1 MDSQSI
7 KEVFKELYSHLER
20 LETQNTAILL
30 FLKEKKRVTDK
41 QLAPYLEQAGNAANV
56 KWRAERVRMEYLL
69 AQAPEEAISDEKSE
83 KESAAPAEIEQKK
96 SEAKQKSPEVEQKPE
111 VAQKKVEQKSP
122 EVEQKTSG
130 QEEQEQA
137 AEGSGEQDD
146 LKKQKK
152 AASGEGNKVE
162 RDKEE
167 VAQAMSEQNPEK
179 HQDSSHPA
187 EVQAESVHELG
198 DEKKEGG
205 QKVA

>member
-69 AQAPEEAISDEKSE
+69 TQTDALTGSSEETENQSSASPEIERNISD
-83 KESAAPAEIEQKK
+83 KEEP
-96 SEAKQKSPEVEQKPE
+96 
-111 VAQKKVEQKSP
+111 
-122 EVEQKTSG
+122 
-130 QEEQEQA
+130 EQA
-137 AEGSGEQDD
+137 TV
-146 LKKQKK
+146 
-152 AASGEGNKVE
+152 ASGEGQPDQE
-162 RDKEE
+162 
-167 VAQAMSEQNPEK
+167 
-179 HQDSSHPA
+179 HQDFSRPA
-187 EVQAESVHELG
+187 EVQVESAPESG
-198 DEKKEGG
+198 DEKEEGD

>member
-20 LETQNTAILL
+20 LEAQNTAILL

-69 AQAPEEAISDEKSE
+69 TQTDALTDSSEEIEN
-83 KESAAPAEIEQKK
+83 ESAASPEIEQ
-96 SEAKQKSPEVEQKPE
+96 A
-111 VAQKKVEQKSP
+111 EQKSP
-122 EVEQKTSG
+122 EIEQKTSG

-137 AEGSGEQDD
+137 AEDSGERDD
-146 LKKQKK
+146 LKKQENVP
-152 AASGEGNKVE
+152 SGKGSEVE

-167 VAQAMSEQNPEK
+167 AA
-179 HQDSSHPA
+179 
-187 EVQAESVHELG
+187 
-198 DEKKEGG
+198 
-205 QKVA
+205 

>member
-69 AQAPEEAISDEKSE
+69 TQTDALTGSSEETENQ
-83 KESAAPAEIEQKK
+83 SAASPEIERNISNK
-96 SEAKQKSPEVEQKPE
+96 
-111 VAQKKVEQKSP
+111 
-122 EVEQKTSG
+122 
-130 QEEQEQA
+130 EEPEQA
-137 AEGSGEQDD
+137 AQASGERDD
-146 LKKQKK
+146 LKEREK
-152 AASGEGNKVE
+152 APSGEGSEVE
-162 RDKEE
+162 HDKEE
-167 VAQAMSEQNPEK
+167 QAAQAKNEQQTEQE
-179 HQDSSHPA
+179 HQDSGHPT
-187 EVQAESVHELG
+187 EVKSESAPEQS